1 MQRFILA
8 GVLALVAALAG
19 AAEVVVFCPGAVQT
33 VVTEQARSYTQAT
46 GHTVKFIY
54 GTAGSVVKRV
64 ADGES
69 GDVVITTVQMLANL
83 AKSGQVAANSTLDL
97 GSMGVGVAVRAGAA
111 PPDVRSVD
119 AFKAAM
125 RAARS
130 ITFADPAFG
139 GQSGIY
145 VAKLFEEL
153 GLAAELKPKL
163 QLRPGAPEAFIEVAR
178 GDIDVGLGQISEIL
192 ANKGVVMAG
201 PLPPAIQRS
210 TAFAAGVHSGAK
222 AGDAAR
228 TFIDYL
234 VAPAAQARFRE
245 LGVEV
250 K

>member
-119 AFKAAM
+119 AF
-125 RAARS
+125 
-130 ITFADPAFG
+130 
-139 GQSGIY
+139 
-145 VAKLFEEL
+145 
-153 GLAAELKPKL
+153 
-163 QLRPGAPEAFIEVAR
+163 
-178 GDIDVGLGQISEIL
+178 
-192 ANKGVVMAG
+192 
-201 PLPPAIQRS
+201 
-210 TAFAAGVHSGAK
+210 
-222 AGDAAR
+222 
-228 TFIDYL
+228 
-234 VAPAAQARFRE
+234 
-245 LGVEV
+245 
-250 K
+250 